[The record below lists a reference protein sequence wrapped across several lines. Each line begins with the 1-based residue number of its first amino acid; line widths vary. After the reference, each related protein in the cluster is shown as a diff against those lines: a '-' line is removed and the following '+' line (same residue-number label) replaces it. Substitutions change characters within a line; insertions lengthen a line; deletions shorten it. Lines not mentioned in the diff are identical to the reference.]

1 MSDTTNIGE
10 GEQVIINTNRYKRV
24 GEQLINMDV
33 PSDIIEIGDQSLIGM
48 MIENLGI
55 VNG

>member
-1 MSDTTNIGE
+1 MSDTTNIKE
-10 GEQVIINTNRYKRV
+10 GEEVIINTNRYKCTDGKLV
-24 GEQLINMDV
+24 NMSD
-33 PSDIIEIGDQSLIGM
+33 PSDVIDLNSNSLLGM